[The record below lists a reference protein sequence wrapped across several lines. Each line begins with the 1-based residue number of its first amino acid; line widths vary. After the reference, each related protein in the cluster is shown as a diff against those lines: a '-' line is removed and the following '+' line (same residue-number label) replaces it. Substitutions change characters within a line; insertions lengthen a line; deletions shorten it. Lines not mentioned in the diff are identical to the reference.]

1 MKLNLKYASEVL
13 GEIEKYPKGSIILA
27 KLQTGTGKTTAIIG
41 ADEIL
46 GLMDRIKDETIIYL
60 CNRWAL
66 KNQVK
71 LSLCKKENINIKR
84 NEDGAIDYKW
94 LESQKTIGNVT
105 VMSYQELQEIIFTS
119 NKIKHDNPNDWYM
132 RDDIFNLGDYN
143 YIVADEFHYIVRDAG
158 FNAKTML
165 SYKEFLKT
173 WYDESVLLLLTA
185 TDCEVKTSVETFV
198 DNWCELTNSEDFIK
212 AFGKN
217 KVFKRDYYKYMDGG
231 IDYSYLN
238 IKYFKCKSD
247 MITTIKNSDK
257 KWMWFVSSVPKGK
270 SLTEELKSVG
280 VDADFVSSNE
290 NLKLKQDIIENERF
304 ECKVLV
310 TTSVLDNGINIKD
323 DEVVNIIIE
332 SFDEVTFIQML
343 GRKRI
348 NILNAQCVNLY
359 IPMRNSSHYTK
370 KIEQLEDKMKIIR
383 LFYENKNKFEK
394 KTSYNLEKLQGAFYK
409 DYDNELCI
417 NETYSYRLV
426 KDMTY
431 YKDCARALNDDCW
444 FFIKEQ
450 LRWLG
455 MEHTFDESNLIENV
469 ISDREVEALEKFL
482 KDNYEDDSL
491 FTKEVFRETID
502 EIINNDS
509 KLLDIMNKLDG
520 KHTRD
525 KGQRLYNKL
534 FMKLG
539 FNYRV
544 FSKPK
549 EEKINGKRVK
559 KTYWII
565 GLEEK

>member
-1 MKLNLKYASEVL
+1 MKLNLKFASEVL

-41 ADEIL
+41 ANEIL
-46 GLMDRIKDETIIYL
+46 GLMDRIKNETIIYL

-71 LSLCKKENINIKR
+71 LSLCKKENIDIKR
-84 NEDGAIDYKW
+84 NEDGSIDYKW

-119 NKIKHDNPNDWYM
+119 NKIKHDNPNDWHM
-132 RDDIFNLGDYN
+132 KDDIFNLGDYD

-185 TDCEVKTSVETFV
+185 TDCEVKKSVETFI
-198 DNWCELTNSEDFIK
+198 DDWCELTKSEDFIK

-238 IKYFKCKSD
+238 IKYFKRKSD

-270 SLTEELKSVG
+270 MLTEELKSVG
-280 VDADFVSSNE
+280 IDAEFISSNE

-304 ECKVLV
+304 ECKVLI

-332 SFDEVTFIQML
+332 SFNEVTFIQML

-348 NILNAQCVNLY
+348 NILDAQCVNLY

-370 KIEQLEDKMKIIR
+370 KIEQLEDKMKIIK
-383 LFYENKNKFEK
+383 LFYENKNKFER
-394 KTSYNLEKLQGAFYK
+394 KTSYDLEKLQGAFYK
-409 DYDNELCI
+409 DYDNELCV

-426 KDMTY
+426 KDISY
-431 YKDCARALNDDCW
+431 YNDCSRALDDDCW

-455 MEHTFDESNLIENV
+455 MEDTFDKSNLIENV
-469 ISDREVEALEKFL
+469 VNDREVETLEKFL

-502 EIINNDS
+502 KIINNDS
-509 KLLDIMNKLDG
+509 KLLDIMNKLDS